1 MDARDERTGRVGSR
15 AVLVNGDP
23 RAVRKQVVEHVLL
36 FRIVRRCVHRVLKEK
51 MRNATTTRDRSAP
64 PLPLHFSIPD

>member
-15 AVLVNGDP
+15 AVLVNDDP
-23 RAVRKQVVEHVLL
+23 RAVRKQIVEHVLL

-51 MRNATTTRDRSAP
+51 MRTATTTRDRSAP
-64 PLPLHFSIPD
+64 PPSLHFSIPD